1 MTRREYIK
9 ELISLVR
16 SIGSLPGELE
26 KSLPTPEEG
35 SRGQEAARKV
45 ISNPHFLAARKR
57 DAAWYA
63 RVESELEDF
72 AARID
77 AMLNPTEDS
86 INEEIRQFLEE
97 LLNRNLGTDIKPEP
111 QENKEPEEE
120 QEEKD
125 DEEEDVENEEKERE
139 DVDSGEQEKIPDDIN
154 DLLEELMKSIGRP
167 EKGNEEEEEEEDTEK
182 KQGDSGNDDE
192 LPDDL
197 KGIQEGGQEV
207 QSTPAKD
214 NEEKEKENETDNE
227 EQFGFGA
234 GNSKEENLRRENKF
248 LRSIPKDLLKLAK
261 LIGRSGSVDFK
272 PSGQFPTA
280 AKSDITGITIGDNL
294 SSLLP
299 SETALLS
306 CPATQPA
313 FYRNYVEKRLQIFAS
328 ASSGNAPVK
337 HQDGPVIICLDTSGS
352 MRGEKVEI
360 ACTLTMAITI
370 IAQRRKRDVL
380 VVKYSDW
387 HFLLKVTKLS
397 RQRQDLEKFLSSYQ
411 GRGNAENEL
420 FRWLFKD
427 ILPNEKAFETSD
439 ILCITDFG
447 WEPLDDDTIKL
458 IESIKREGMLL
469 YGLNITGNH
478 DPIWFQDTCS
488 YTMAKVCDSLWAW
501 SNNHL
506 VEMKLPPHLT
516 TK

>member
-9 ELISLVR
+9 ELLSHVR

-26 KSLPTPEEG
+26 KSLPSPEEG
-35 SRGQEAARKV
+35 SKGQEAAVKV
-45 ISNPHFLAARKR
+45 VSNPYFLAGRKR
-57 DAAWYA
+57 DGAWYA

-97 LLNRNLGTDIKPEP
+97 LL
-111 QENKEPEEE
+111 
-120 QEEKD
+120 
-125 DEEEDVENEEKERE
+125 
-139 DVDSGEQEKIPDDIN
+139 
-154 DLLEELMKSIGRP
+154 KSIGRP
-167 EKGNEEEEEEEDTEK
+167 DTGNEED
-182 KQGDSGNDDE
+182 
-192 LPDDL
+192 
-197 KGIQEGGQEV
+197 
-207 QSTPAKD
+207 
-214 NEEKEKENETDNE
+214 EEKEEEKETDNE
-227 EQFGFGA
+227 EQFGIGA
-234 GNSKEENLRRENKF
+234 GNSKEENLRRENRF

-272 PSGQFPTA
+272 PSGHFPTA

-306 CPATQPA
+306 CPATQPT
-313 FYRNYVEKRLQIFAS
+313 FYHNYVEKRLQIFAS
-328 ASSGNAPVK
+328 ASSGNAPVT

-360 ACTLTMAITI
+360 ACNLTMAITI

-397 RQRQDLEKFLSSYQ
+397 RQREDLEKFLSSYQ

-427 ILPNEKAFETSD
+427 ILPNEKAFDTAD

-447 WEPLDDDTIKL
+447 WEPLNDYTIKL
-458 IESIKREGMLL
+458 IESFKRKGMIF
-469 YGLNITGNH
+469 YGLNVLGFEKWSFDSMT
-478 DPIWFQDTCS
+478 T
-488 YTMAKVCDSLWAW
+488 VCDSLWKW
-501 SNNHL
+501 SSNHL
-506 VEMKLPPHLT
+506 EEMNTQKKGT
-516 TK
+516 QK

>member
-9 ELISLVR
+9 ELLSHVR

-26 KSLPTPEEG
+26 KSLPSPEEG
-35 SRGQEAARKV
+35 SKGQEAAVKV
-45 ISNPHFLAARKR
+45 VSNPYFLAGRKR
-57 DAAWYA
+57 DGAWYA

-97 LLNRNLGTDIKPEP
+97 LLNRNLGTDLKPGP
-111 QENKEPEEE
+111 QEKQE
-120 QEEKD
+120 QEEE
-125 DEEEDVENEEKERE
+125 EEEDNEENDENVDKERE
-139 DVDSGEQEKIPDDIN
+139 DADSGEQNKIPDDIN
-154 DLLEELMKSIGRP
+154 DLLEDLMKSIGRP
-167 EKGNEEEEEEEDTEK
+167 DTGNEED
-182 KQGDSGNDDE
+182 
-192 LPDDL
+192 
-197 KGIQEGGQEV
+197 
-207 QSTPAKD
+207 
-214 NEEKEKENETDNE
+214 EEKEKENETDNE
-227 EQFGFGA
+227 EQFGIGA
-234 GNSKEENLRRENKF
+234 GNSKEENLRRENRF

-272 PSGQFPTA
+272 PSGHFPTA

-306 CPATQPA
+306 CSATQPT
-313 FYRNYVEKRLQIFAS
+313 FYHNYVEKRLQIFAS
-328 ASSGNAPVK
+328 ASSGNAPVT

-360 ACTLTMAITI
+360 ACNLTMAITI

-397 RQRQDLEKFLSSYQ
+397 RQREDLEKFLSSYQ

-427 ILPNEKAFETSD
+427 ILPNEKAFYTAD

-447 WEPLDDDTIKL
+447 WRPLNDYTIKL
-458 IESIKREGMLL
+458 IESFKRKGMIF
-469 YGLNITGNH
+469 YGLNVLGFEKWSFDSMT
-478 DPIWFQDTCS
+478 T
-488 YTMAKVCDSLWAW
+488 VCDSLWKW
-501 SNNHL
+501 SSNHL
-506 VEMKLPPHLT
+506 EEMNTQKKRT
-516 TK
+516 QK

>member
-9 ELISLVR
+9 ELLSHVR

-26 KSLPTPEEG
+26 KSLPSPEEG
-35 SRGQEAARKV
+35 SKGQEAAVKV
-45 ISNPHFLAARKR
+45 VSNPYFLAGRKR
-57 DAAWYA
+57 DGAWYA

-97 LLNRNLGTDIKPEP
+97 LLNRNLGTDLKPGP
-111 QENKEPEEE
+111 QEKQE
-120 QEEKD
+120 QEEE
-125 DEEEDVENEEKERE
+125 EEEDNEENDELVDKERE
-139 DVDSGEQEKIPDDIN
+139 DANSGEQNKIPDDIT
-154 DLLEELMKSIGRP
+154 DLLEDLMKSIGRP
-167 EKGNEEEEEEEDTEK
+167 DTGNEED
-182 KQGDSGNDDE
+182 
-192 LPDDL
+192 
-197 KGIQEGGQEV
+197 
-207 QSTPAKD
+207 
-214 NEEKEKENETDNE
+214 EEKEKENETDNE
-227 EQFGFGA
+227 EQFGIGA
-234 GNSKEENLRRENKF
+234 GNSKEENLRRENRF

-272 PSGQFPTA
+272 PSGHFPTA

-306 CPATQPA
+306 CPATQPT
-313 FYRNYVEKRLQIFAS
+313 FYHNYVEKRLQIFAS
-328 ASSGNAPVK
+328 ASSGNAPVT

-360 ACTLTMAITI
+360 ACNLTMAITI

-397 RQRQDLEKFLSSYQ
+397 RQREDLEKFLSSYQ

-427 ILPNEKAFETSD
+427 ILPNEKAFYTAD

-447 WEPLDDDTIKL
+447 WTPLNDYTIKL
-458 IESIKREGMLL
+458 IESFKRKGMIF
-469 YGLNITGNH
+469 YGLNVLGFEKWSFDSMT
-478 DPIWFQDTCS
+478 T
-488 YTMAKVCDSLWAW
+488 VCDSLWKW
-501 SNNHL
+501 SSNHL
-506 VEMKLPPHLT
+506 EEMNTQKKGT
-516 TK
+516 QK

>member
-9 ELISLVR
+9 ELLSHVR

-26 KSLPTPEEG
+26 KSLPSPEEG
-35 SRGQEAARKV
+35 SKGQEAAVKV
-45 ISNPHFLAARKR
+45 VSNPNFLAGRKR
-57 DAAWYA
+57 DGAWYA

-97 LLNRNLGTDIKPEP
+97 LLNRNLGTDLKPEP
-111 QENKEPEEE
+111 QEKQEPEEE
-120 QEEKD
+120 E
-125 DEEEDVENEEKERE
+125 DEEEEEKEGNEEKERE
-139 DVDSGEQEKIPDDIN
+139 DRDSSEQNKIPDDIN
-154 DLLEELMKSIGRP
+154 DLLEDLMKSIGRP
-167 EKGNEEEEEEEDTEK
+167 DTGNEED
-182 KQGDSGNDDE
+182 
-192 LPDDL
+192 
-197 KGIQEGGQEV
+197 
-207 QSTPAKD
+207 
-214 NEEKEKENETDNE
+214 EEKEKENETDNE
-227 EQFGFGA
+227 EQFGIGA
-234 GNSKEENLRRENKF
+234 GNSKEENLRRENRF

-261 LIGRSGSVDFK
+261 LIGRSGSVAFK
-272 PSGQFPTA
+272 PSGHFPTA

-306 CPATQPA
+306 CPATQPT
-313 FYRNYVEKRLQIFAS
+313 FYHHYVEKRLQIFAS
-328 ASSGNAPVK
+328 ASSGNAPVT

-360 ACTLTMAITI
+360 ACNLTMAITI

-397 RQRQDLEKFLSSYQ
+397 RQREDLEKFLSSYQ

-427 ILPNEKAFETSD
+427 ILPNEKAFDTAD

-447 WEPLDDDTIKL
+447 WEPLNDYTIKL
-458 IESIKREGMLL
+458 IESFKRKGMIF
-469 YGLNITGNH
+469 YGLNVLGFEKWSFDSMT
-478 DPIWFQDTCS
+478 T
-488 YTMAKVCDSLWAW
+488 VCDSLWKW
-501 SNNHL
+501 SSNHL
-506 VEMKLPPHLT
+506 EEMNTQKKRT
-516 TK
+516 QK

>member
-9 ELISLVR
+9 ELLSNVR

-26 KSLPTPEEG
+26 KSLPSPEEG
-35 SRGQEAARKV
+35 SKGQKAAVKV
-45 ISNPHFLAARKR
+45 VSNPYFLAGRKR
-57 DAAWYA
+57 DGAWYA

-97 LLNRNLGTDIKPEP
+97 LLNRNLGTDLKPGP
-111 QENKEPEEE
+111 QEKQE
-120 QEEKD
+120 QEEE
-125 DEEEDVENEEKERE
+125 EEEDNEENDENVDKERE
-139 DVDSGEQEKIPDDIN
+139 DADSGEQNKIPDDIN
-154 DLLEELMKSIGRP
+154 DLLEDLMKSIGRP
-167 EKGNEEEEEEEDTEK
+167 DT
-182 KQGDSGNDDE
+182 GS
-192 LPDDL
+192 
-197 KGIQEGGQEV
+197 
-207 QSTPAKD
+207 
-214 NEEKEKENETDNE
+214 E
-227 EQFGFGA
+227 EQFGIGA
-234 GNSKEENLRRENKF
+234 GNSKEENLRRENRF

-261 LIGRSGSVDFK
+261 LIGRSGSGDFK
-272 PSGQFPTA
+272 PSGHFPTA

-306 CPATQPA
+306 CPATQPT
-313 FYRNYVEKRLQIFAS
+313 FYHNYVEKRLQIFAS
-328 ASSGNAPVK
+328 ASSGNAPVT

-360 ACTLTMAITI
+360 ACNLTMAITI

-397 RQRQDLEKFLSSYQ
+397 RQREDLEKFLSSYQ

-427 ILPNEKAFETSD
+427 ILPNEKAFDTAD

-447 WEPLDDDTIKL
+447 WEPLNDYTIKL
-458 IESIKREGMLL
+458 IESFKRKGMIF
-469 YGLNITGNH
+469 YGLNVLGFEKWSFDSMT
-478 DPIWFQDTCS
+478 T
-488 YTMAKVCDSLWAW
+488 VCDSLWEW
-501 SNNHL
+501 SSNHL
-506 VEMKLPPHLT
+506 EEMNTQKKGT
-516 TK
+516 QK

>member
-9 ELISLVR
+9 ELLSHVR
-16 SIGSLPGELE
+16 SIDSLPGELE
-26 KSLPTPEEG
+26 KSLPSPEEG
-35 SRGQEAARKV
+35 SKGQEAAVKV
-45 ISNPHFLAARKR
+45 VSNPYFLAARKR
-57 DAAWYA
+57 DGAWYA

-97 LLNRNLGTDIKPEP
+97 LLNRNLGTDLKPGP
-111 QENKEPEEE
+111 QEKQE
-120 QEEKD
+120 QEEE
-125 DEEEDVENEEKERE
+125 EEEDNEENDENVDKERE
-139 DVDSGEQEKIPDDIN
+139 DADSGEQNKIPGDIN
-154 DLLEELMKSIGRP
+154 DLLEDLMKSIGRP
-167 EKGNEEEEEEEDTEK
+167 DTGNEED
-182 KQGDSGNDDE
+182 
-192 LPDDL
+192 
-197 KGIQEGGQEV
+197 
-207 QSTPAKD
+207 
-214 NEEKEKENETDNE
+214 EEKEKENETDNE
-227 EQFGFGA
+227 EQFGIGA
-234 GNSKEENLRRENKF
+234 GNSKEENLRRENRF

-261 LIGRSGSVDFK
+261 LIGRSGSVAFK
-272 PSGQFPTA
+272 PSGHFPTA

-306 CPATQPA
+306 CPATQPT
-313 FYRNYVEKRLQIFAS
+313 FYHNYVEKRLQIFAS
-328 ASSGNAPVK
+328 ASSGNAPVT

-360 ACTLTMAITI
+360 ACNLTMAITI

-397 RQRQDLEKFLSSYQ
+397 RQREDLEKFLSSYQ
-411 GRGNAENEL
+411 GCGNAENEL

-427 ILPNEKAFETSD
+427 ILPNEKAFDTAD

-447 WEPLDDDTIKL
+447 WKPLNDYTIKL
-458 IESIKREGMLL
+458 IESFKRKGMIF
-469 YGLNITGNH
+469 YGLNVLGFEKWSFDSMT
-478 DPIWFQDTCS
+478 T
-488 YTMAKVCDSLWAW
+488 VCDSLWKW
-501 SNNHL
+501 SSNHL
-506 VEMKLPPHLT
+506 EEMNTQKKGT
-516 TK
+516 QK

>member
-9 ELISLVR
+9 ELLSHVR

-26 KSLPTPEEG
+26 KSLPSPEEG
-35 SRGQEAARKV
+35 SKGQEAAVKV
-45 ISNPHFLAARKR
+45 VSNPYFLAGRKR
-57 DAAWYA
+57 DGAWYA

-97 LLNRNLGTDIKPEP
+97 LLNRNLGTDLKPGP
-111 QENKEPEEE
+111 QEKQE
-120 QEEKD
+120 QEEE
-125 DEEEDVENEEKERE
+125 EEEDNEEDNEENDEIVDKERE
-139 DVDSGEQEKIPDDIN
+139 DANSGEQNKIPDDIT
-154 DLLEELMKSIGRP
+154 DLLEDLMKSIGRP
-167 EKGNEEEEEEEDTEK
+167 DTGNEED
-182 KQGDSGNDDE
+182 
-192 LPDDL
+192 
-197 KGIQEGGQEV
+197 
-207 QSTPAKD
+207 
-214 NEEKEKENETDNE
+214 EEKEKENETDNE
-227 EQFGFGA
+227 EQFGIGA
-234 GNSKEENLRRENKF
+234 GNSKEENLRRENRF

-261 LIGRSGSVDFK
+261 IIGRSGSVDFK
-272 PSGQFPTA
+272 PSGHFPTA

-306 CPATQPA
+306 CPATQPT
-313 FYRNYVEKRLQIFAS
+313 FYHNYVEKRLQIFAS
-328 ASSGNAPVK
+328 ASSGNAPVT

-360 ACTLTMAITI
+360 ACNLTMAITI

-397 RQRQDLEKFLSSYQ
+397 RQREDLEKFLSSYQ
-411 GRGNAENEL
+411 GCGNAENEL

-427 ILPNEKAFETSD
+427 ILPNEKAFDTAD

-447 WEPLDDDTIKL
+447 WKPLNDYTIKL
-458 IESIKREGMLL
+458 IESFKRKGMIF
-469 YGLNITGNH
+469 YGLNVLGFEKWSFDSMT
-478 DPIWFQDTCS
+478 T
-488 YTMAKVCDSLWAW
+488 VCDSLWKW
-501 SNNHL
+501 SSNHL
-506 VEMKLPPHLT
+506 EEMNTQKKGTH
-516 TK
+516 K

>member
-9 ELISLVR
+9 ELLSHVR

-26 KSLPTPEEG
+26 KSLPSPEEG
-35 SRGQEAARKV
+35 SKGQEAAVKV
-45 ISNPHFLAARKR
+45 VSNPNFLAGRKR
-57 DAAWYA
+57 DGAWYA

-97 LLNRNLGTDIKPEP
+97 LLNRNLGTDLKPGP
-111 QENKEPEEE
+111 QEKQE
-120 QEEKD
+120 QEEE
-125 DEEEDVENEEKERE
+125 EEEDNEENDEIVDKERE
-139 DVDSGEQEKIPDDIN
+139 DANSGEQNKIPDDIT
-154 DLLEELMKSIGRP
+154 DLLEDLMKSIGRP
-167 EKGNEEEEEEEDTEK
+167 DTGNEED
-182 KQGDSGNDDE
+182 
-192 LPDDL
+192 
-197 KGIQEGGQEV
+197 
-207 QSTPAKD
+207 
-214 NEEKEKENETDNE
+214 EEKEKENETDNE
-227 EQFGFGA
+227 EQFGIGA
-234 GNSKEENLRRENKF
+234 GNSKEENLRRENRF

-272 PSGQFPTA
+272 PSGHFPTA

-306 CPATQPA
+306 CPATQPT
-313 FYRNYVEKRLQIFAS
+313 FYHNYVEKRLQIFAS
-328 ASSGNAPVK
+328 ASSGNAPVT

-360 ACTLTMAITI
+360 ACNLTMAITI

-397 RQRQDLEKFLSSYQ
+397 RQREDLEKFLSSYQ
-411 GRGNAENEL
+411 GCGNAENEL

-427 ILPNEKAFETSD
+427 ILPNEKAFYTAD

-447 WEPLDDDTIKL
+447 WTPLNDYTIKL
-458 IESIKREGMLL
+458 IESFKRKGMIF
-469 YGLNITGNH
+469 YGLNVLGFEKWSFDSMT
-478 DPIWFQDTCS
+478 T
-488 YTMAKVCDSLWAW
+488 VCDSLWKW
-501 SNNHL
+501 SSNHL
-506 VEMKLPPHLT
+506 EEMNTQKKGT
-516 TK
+516 QK

>member
-9 ELISLVR
+9 ELLSHVH

-26 KSLPTPEEG
+26 KSLPSPEEG
-35 SRGQEAARKV
+35 SKGQKAAVKV
-45 ISNPHFLAARKR
+45 VSNPYFLAGRKR
-57 DAAWYA
+57 DGAWYA

-97 LLNRNLGTDIKPEP
+97 LLNRNLGTDLKPGP
-111 QENKEPEEE
+111 KEKQE
-120 QEEKD
+120 QEE
-125 DEEEDVENEEKERE
+125 DEEEDNEENDENVDKERE
-139 DVDSGEQEKIPDDIN
+139 DANSGEQNKIPDDIN
-154 DLLEELMKSIGRP
+154 DLLEDLMKSIGRP
-167 EKGNEEEEEEEDTEK
+167 DTGNEED
-182 KQGDSGNDDE
+182 
-192 LPDDL
+192 
-197 KGIQEGGQEV
+197 
-207 QSTPAKD
+207 
-214 NEEKEKENETDNE
+214 EEKKENETNNE
-227 EQFGFGA
+227 EQFGIGA
-234 GNSKEENLRRENKF
+234 GNSKEENLRRENRF

-261 LIGRSGSVDFK
+261 LIGRSGSGDFK
-272 PSGQFPTA
+272 PSGHFPTA

-306 CPATQPA
+306 CPATQPT
-313 FYRNYVEKRLQIFAS
+313 FYHNYVEKRLQIFAS
-328 ASSGNAPVK
+328 ASSGNAPVT

-360 ACTLTMAITI
+360 ACNLTMAITI

-397 RQRQDLEKFLSSYQ
+397 RQREDLEKFLSSYQ
-411 GRGNAENEL
+411 GCGNAENEL

-427 ILPNEKAFETSD
+427 ILPNEKAFDTAD

-447 WEPLDDDTIKL
+447 WKPLNDYTIKL
-458 IESIKREGMLL
+458 IESFKRKGMIF
-469 YGLNITGNH
+469 YGLNVLGLEKWSFDSMTTV
-478 DPIWFQDTCS
+478 F
-488 YTMAKVCDSLWAW
+488 DSLWKW
-501 SNNHL
+501 SSNHL
-506 VEMKLPPHLT
+506 EEMNTQKKGT
-516 TK
+516 QN

>member
-9 ELISLVR
+9 ELLSHVR

-26 KSLPTPEEG
+26 KSLPSPEEG
-35 SRGQEAARKV
+35 SKGQEAAVKV
-45 ISNPHFLAARKR
+45 VSNPYFLAGRKR
-57 DAAWYA
+57 DGAWYA

-97 LLNRNLGTDIKPEP
+97 LLNRNLGTDLKPGP
-111 QENKEPEEE
+111 QEKQE
-120 QEEKD
+120 QEE
-125 DEEEDVENEEKERE
+125 EDNEENDENVDKERE
-139 DVDSGEQEKIPDDIN
+139 DANSGEQNKIPDDIN
-154 DLLEELMKSIGRP
+154 DLLEDLMKSIGRP
-167 EKGNEEEEEEEDTEK
+167 DTGNEED
-182 KQGDSGNDDE
+182 
-192 LPDDL
+192 
-197 KGIQEGGQEV
+197 
-207 QSTPAKD
+207 
-214 NEEKEKENETDNE
+214 EEKEKENETDNE
-227 EQFGFGA
+227 EQFGIGA
-234 GNSKEENLRRENKF
+234 GNSKEENLRRENRF

-261 LIGRSGSVDFK
+261 IIGRSGSVDFK
-272 PSGQFPTA
+272 PSGHFPTA

-306 CPATQPA
+306 CPATQPT
-313 FYRNYVEKRLQIFAS
+313 FYHNYVEKRLQIFAS
-328 ASSGNAPVK
+328 ASSGNAPVT

-360 ACTLTMAITI
+360 ACNLTMAITI

-397 RQRQDLEKFLSSYQ
+397 RQREDLEKFLSSYQ
-411 GRGNAENEL
+411 GCGNAENEL

-427 ILPNEKAFETSD
+427 ILPNEKAFDTAD

-447 WEPLDDDTIKL
+447 WRPLNDYTTKL
-458 IESIKREGMLL
+458 IESFKRKGMIF
-469 YGLNITGNH
+469 YGLNVLGFEKWSFDSMT
-478 DPIWFQDTCS
+478 T
-488 YTMAKVCDSLWAW
+488 VCDSLWKW
-501 SNNHL
+501 SSNHL
-506 VEMKLPPHLT
+506 EEMNTQKKGT
-516 TK
+516 QK

>member
-9 ELISLVR
+9 ELLSHVR

-26 KSLPTPEEG
+26 KSLPSPEEG
-35 SRGQEAARKV
+35 SKGQKAAVKV
-45 ISNPHFLAARKR
+45 VSNPYFLAGRKR
-57 DAAWYA
+57 DGAWYA

-97 LLNRNLGTDIKPEP
+97 LLNRNLGTDLKPGP
-111 QENKEPEEE
+111 QEKQE
-120 QEEKD
+120 QEEE
-125 DEEEDVENEEKERE
+125 EEEDNEENDENVDKERE
-139 DVDSGEQEKIPDDIN
+139 DADSGEQNKIPGDIN
-154 DLLEELMKSIGRP
+154 DLLEDLMKSIGRP
-167 EKGNEEEEEEEDTEK
+167 DTGNEED
-182 KQGDSGNDDE
+182 
-192 LPDDL
+192 
-197 KGIQEGGQEV
+197 
-207 QSTPAKD
+207 
-214 NEEKEKENETDNE
+214 EEKEKENETDNE
-227 EQFGFGA
+227 EQFGIGA
-234 GNSKEENLRRENKF
+234 GNSKEENLRRENRF

-261 LIGRSGSVDFK
+261 VIGRSGSGDFK
-272 PSGQFPTA
+272 PSGHFPTA

-306 CPATQPA
+306 CPATQPT

-328 ASSGNAPVK
+328 ASSGNAPVT

-360 ACTLTMAITI
+360 ACNLTMAITI

-397 RQRQDLEKFLSSYQ
+397 RQREDLEKFLSSYQ
-411 GRGNAENEL
+411 GCGNAENEL

-427 ILPNEKAFETSD
+427 ILPNEKAFDTAD

-447 WEPLDDDTIKL
+447 WEPLNDYTIKL
-458 IESIKREGMLL
+458 IESFKRKGMIF
-469 YGLNITGNH
+469 YGLNVLGFEKWSF
-478 DPIWFQDTCS
+478 DPMT
-488 YTMAKVCDSLWAW
+488 TVCDSLWKW
-501 SNNHL
+501 SSNHL
-506 VEMKLPPHLT
+506 EEMNTQKKRT
-516 TK
+516 QK

>member
-9 ELISLVR
+9 ELLSHVR

-26 KSLPTPEEG
+26 KSLPSPEEG
-35 SRGQEAARKV
+35 SKGQKAAVKV
-45 ISNPHFLAARKR
+45 VSNPYFLAGRKR
-57 DAAWYA
+57 DGAWYA

-97 LLNRNLGTDIKPEP
+97 LLNRNLGTDLKPGP
-111 QENKEPEEE
+111 QEKQE
-120 QEEKD
+120 QEEE
-125 DEEEDVENEEKERE
+125 EEEDNEENDENVDKERE
-139 DVDSGEQEKIPDDIN
+139 DADSGEQNKIPDDIN
-154 DLLEELMKSIGRP
+154 DLLEDLMKSIGRP
-167 EKGNEEEEEEEDTEK
+167 DTGNEED
-182 KQGDSGNDDE
+182 
-192 LPDDL
+192 
-197 KGIQEGGQEV
+197 
-207 QSTPAKD
+207 
-214 NEEKEKENETDNE
+214 EEKEKENETDNE
-227 EQFGFGA
+227 EQFGIGA
-234 GNSKEENLRRENKF
+234 GNSKEENLRRENRF

-272 PSGQFPTA
+272 PSGHFPTA

-306 CPATQPA
+306 CPATQPT
-313 FYRNYVEKRLQIFAS
+313 FYHNYVEKRLQIFAS
-328 ASSGNAPVK
+328 ASSGNAPVT

-360 ACTLTMAITI
+360 ACNLTMAITI

-397 RQRQDLEKFLSSYQ
+397 RQREDLEKFLSSYQ
-411 GRGNAENEL
+411 GCGNAENEL

-427 ILPNEKAFETSD
+427 ILPNEKAFDTAD

-447 WEPLDDDTIKL
+447 WEPLNDYTIKL
-458 IESIKREGMLL
+458 IESFKRKGMIF
-469 YGLNITGNH
+469 YGLNVLGFEKWSFDSMT
-478 DPIWFQDTCS
+478 T
-488 YTMAKVCDSLWAW
+488 VCDSLWKW
-501 SNNHL
+501 SSNHL
-506 VEMKLPPHLT
+506 EEMNTQKKRT
-516 TK
+516 QK

>member
-9 ELISLVR
+9 ELLSHVR

-26 KSLPTPEEG
+26 KSLPSPEEG
-35 SRGQEAARKV
+35 SKGQEAAVKV
-45 ISNPHFLAARKR
+45 VSNPYFLAGRKR
-57 DAAWYA
+57 DGAWYA

-97 LLNRNLGTDIKPEP
+97 LLNRNLGTDLKPGP
-111 QENKEPEEE
+111 QEKQE
-120 QEEKD
+120 QEEE
-125 DEEEDVENEEKERE
+125 EEEDNEENDEIVDKERE
-139 DVDSGEQEKIPDDIN
+139 DANSGEQNKIPDDIT
-154 DLLEELMKSIGRP
+154 DLLEDLMKSIGRP
-167 EKGNEEEEEEEDTEK
+167 DTGNEED
-182 KQGDSGNDDE
+182 
-192 LPDDL
+192 
-197 KGIQEGGQEV
+197 
-207 QSTPAKD
+207 
-214 NEEKEKENETDNE
+214 EEKEKENETDNE
-227 EQFGFGA
+227 EQFGIGA
-234 GNSKEENLRRENKF
+234 GNSKEENLRRENRF

-261 LIGRSGSVDFK
+261 IIGRSGSVDFK
-272 PSGQFPTA
+272 PSGHCPTA

-299 SETALLS
+299 SETAMLS
-306 CPATQPA
+306 CPATQPT
-313 FYRNYVEKRLQIFAS
+313 FYHNYVEKRLQIFAS
-328 ASSGNAPVK
+328 ASSGNAPVT

-360 ACTLTMAITI
+360 ACNLTMAITI
-370 IAQRRKRDVL
+370 IAHRRKRDVL

-397 RQRQDLEKFLSSYQ
+397 RQREDLEKFLSSYQ

-427 ILPNEKAFETSD
+427 ILPNEKAFYTAD

-447 WEPLDDDTIKL
+447 WTPLNDYTIKL
-458 IESIKREGMLL
+458 IESFKRKGMIF
-469 YGLNITGNH
+469 YGLNVLGFEKWSFDSMT
-478 DPIWFQDTCS
+478 T
-488 YTMAKVCDSLWAW
+488 VCDSLWKW
-501 SNNHL
+501 SSNHL
-506 VEMKLPPHLT
+506 EEMNTQKKGTH
-516 TK
+516 K

>member
-9 ELISLVR
+9 ELLSHVR

-26 KSLPTPEEG
+26 KSLPPPEDG
-35 SRGQEAARKV
+35 SKGQEAAV
-45 ISNPHFLAARKR
+45 TVVSNPYFVAGRKR
-57 DAAWYA
+57 VGAWYA

-97 LLNRNLGTDIKPEP
+97 LLNRNLGTDLKPGP
-111 QENKEPEEE
+111 QEKQE
-120 QEEKD
+120 QEEE
-125 DEEEDVENEEKERE
+125 EEEDNEENDEIVDKERE
-139 DVDSGEQEKIPDDIN
+139 DANSGEQNKIPDDIT
-154 DLLEELMKSIGRP
+154 DLLEDLMKSIGRP
-167 EKGNEEEEEEEDTEK
+167 DTGNEED
-182 KQGDSGNDDE
+182 
-192 LPDDL
+192 
-197 KGIQEGGQEV
+197 
-207 QSTPAKD
+207 
-214 NEEKEKENETDNE
+214 EEKEKENETDNE
-227 EQFGFGA
+227 EQFGIGA
-234 GNSKEENLRRENKF
+234 GNSKEENLRRENRF

-261 LIGRSGSVDFK
+261 IIGRSGSVDFK
-272 PSGQFPTA
+272 PSGHFPTA

-306 CPATQPA
+306 CPATQPT
-313 FYRNYVEKRLQIFAS
+313 FYHNYVEKRLQIFAS
-328 ASSGNAPVK
+328 ASSGNAPVT

-360 ACTLTMAITI
+360 ACNLTMAITI

-397 RQRQDLEKFLSSYQ
+397 RQREDLEKFLSSYQ

-427 ILPNEKAFETSD
+427 ILPNEKAFDTAD

-447 WEPLDDDTIKL
+447 WTPLNDYTIKL
-458 IESIKREGMLL
+458 IESFKRKGMIF
-469 YGLNITGNH
+469 YGLNVLGFEKWSFDSMT
-478 DPIWFQDTCS
+478 T
-488 YTMAKVCDSLWAW
+488 VCDSLWKW
-501 SNNHL
+501 SSNHL
-506 VEMKLPPHLT
+506 EEMNTQKKGT
-516 TK
+516 QK

>member
-9 ELISLVR
+9 ELLSHVR

-26 KSLPTPEEG
+26 KSLPSPEEG
-35 SRGQEAARKV
+35 SKGQEAAVKV
-45 ISNPHFLAARKR
+45 VSNPYFLAARKR
-57 DAAWYA
+57 DGAWYA

-97 LLNRNLGTDIKPEP
+97 LLNRNLGTDLKPGP
-111 QENKEPEEE
+111 QEKQE
-120 QEEKD
+120 QEEE
-125 DEEEDVENEEKERE
+125 EEEDNEENDENVDKERE
-139 DVDSGEQEKIPDDIN
+139 DANSGEQNKIPDDIN
-154 DLLEELMKSIGRP
+154 DLLEDLMKSIGRP
-167 EKGNEEEEEEEDTEK
+167 DTGNEED
-182 KQGDSGNDDE
+182 
-192 LPDDL
+192 
-197 KGIQEGGQEV
+197 
-207 QSTPAKD
+207 
-214 NEEKEKENETDNE
+214 EEKEKENETDNE
-227 EQFGFGA
+227 EQFGIGA
-234 GNSKEENLRRENKF
+234 GNSKEENLRRENRF

-272 PSGQFPTA
+272 PSGHFPTA

-306 CPATQPA
+306 CPATQPT
-313 FYRNYVEKRLQIFAS
+313 FYHNYVEKRLQIFAS
-328 ASSGNAPVK
+328 ASSGNAPVT

-360 ACTLTMAITI
+360 ACNLTMAITI

-397 RQRQDLEKFLSSYQ
+397 RQREDLEKFLSSYQ
-411 GRGNAENEL
+411 GCGNAENEL

-427 ILPNEKAFETSD
+427 ILPNEKAFDTAD

-447 WEPLDDDTIKL
+447 WRPLNDYTTKL
-458 IESIKREGMLL
+458 IESFKRKGMIF
-469 YGLNITGNH
+469 YGLNVLGFEKWSFDSMT
-478 DPIWFQDTCS
+478 T
-488 YTMAKVCDSLWAW
+488 VCDSLWKW
-501 SNNHL
+501 SSNHL
-506 VEMKLPPHLT
+506 EEMNTQKKGT
-516 TK
+516 QK

>member
-9 ELISLVR
+9 ELLSHVR
-16 SIGSLPGELE
+16 SIDSLPGELE
-26 KSLPTPEEG
+26 KSLPSPEEG
-35 SRGQEAARKV
+35 SKGQEAAVKV
-45 ISNPHFLAARKR
+45 VSNPYFLAAPKR
-57 DAAWYA
+57 DGAWYA

-72 AARID
+72 VARID

-97 LLNRNLGTDIKPEP
+97 LLNRNLGTDLKPGP
-111 QENKEPEEE
+111 QEKQE
-120 QEEKD
+120 QEEE
-125 DEEEDVENEEKERE
+125 EEEDNEENDENVDKERE
-139 DVDSGEQEKIPDDIN
+139 DADSGEQNKIPGDIN
-154 DLLEELMKSIGRP
+154 DLLEDLMKSIGRP
-167 EKGNEEEEEEEDTEK
+167 DTGNEED
-182 KQGDSGNDDE
+182 
-192 LPDDL
+192 
-197 KGIQEGGQEV
+197 
-207 QSTPAKD
+207 
-214 NEEKEKENETDNE
+214 EEKEKENETDNE
-227 EQFGFGA
+227 EQFGIGA
-234 GNSKEENLRRENKF
+234 GNSKEENLRRENRF

-261 LIGRSGSVDFK
+261 IIGRSGSVDFK
-272 PSGQFPTA
+272 PSGHFPTA

-306 CPATQPA
+306 CPATQPT
-313 FYRNYVEKRLQIFAS
+313 FYHNYVEKRLQIFAS
-328 ASSGNAPVK
+328 ASSGNAPVT

-360 ACTLTMAITI
+360 ACNLTMAITI

-397 RQRQDLEKFLSSYQ
+397 RQREDLEKFLSSYQ

-427 ILPNEKAFETSD
+427 ILPNEKAFYTAD

-447 WEPLDDDTIKL
+447 WTPLNDYTIKL
-458 IESIKREGMLL
+458 IESFKRKGMIF
-469 YGLNITGNH
+469 YGLNVLGFEKWSFDSMT
-478 DPIWFQDTCS
+478 T
-488 YTMAKVCDSLWAW
+488 VCDSLWKW
-501 SNNHL
+501 SSNHL
-506 VEMKLPPHLT
+506 EEMNTQKKGT
-516 TK
+516 QK

>member
-9 ELISLVR
+9 ELLSHVR
-16 SIGSLPGELE
+16 SIDSLPGELE
-26 KSLPTPEEG
+26 KSLPSPEEG
-35 SRGQEAARKV
+35 SKGQEAAVKV
-45 ISNPHFLAARKR
+45 VSNPYFLAGRKR
-57 DAAWYA
+57 DGAWYA

-97 LLNRNLGTDIKPEP
+97 LLNRNLGTDLKPGP
-111 QENKEPEEE
+111 QEKQE
-120 QEEKD
+120 QEEE
-125 DEEEDVENEEKERE
+125 EEEDNEENDELVDKERE
-139 DVDSGEQEKIPDDIN
+139 DANSGEQNKIPDDIT
-154 DLLEELMKSIGRP
+154 DLLEDLMKSIGRP
-167 EKGNEEEEEEEDTEK
+167 DTGNEED
-182 KQGDSGNDDE
+182 
-192 LPDDL
+192 
-197 KGIQEGGQEV
+197 
-207 QSTPAKD
+207 
-214 NEEKEKENETDNE
+214 EEKEKENETDNE
-227 EQFGFGA
+227 EQFGIGA
-234 GNSKEENLRRENKF
+234 GNSKEENLRRENRF

-261 LIGRSGSVDFK
+261 IIGRSGSVDFK
-272 PSGQFPTA
+272 PSGHFPTA

-306 CPATQPA
+306 CPATQPT
-313 FYRNYVEKRLQIFAS
+313 FYHNYVEKRLQIFAS
-328 ASSGNAPVK
+328 ASSGNAPVT

-360 ACTLTMAITI
+360 ACNLTMAITI

-397 RQRQDLEKFLSSYQ
+397 RQREDLEKFLSSYQ

-427 ILPNEKAFETSD
+427 ILPNEKAFYTAD

-447 WEPLDDDTIKL
+447 WTPLNDYTIKL
-458 IESIKREGMLL
+458 IESFKRKGMIF
-469 YGLNITGNH
+469 YGLNVLGFEKWSFDSMT
-478 DPIWFQDTCS
+478 T
-488 YTMAKVCDSLWAW
+488 VCDSLWKW
-501 SNNHL
+501 SSNHL
-506 VEMKLPPHLT
+506 EEMNTQKKGT
-516 TK
+516 QK

>member
-9 ELISLVR
+9 ELLSYVR

-26 KSLPTPEEG
+26 KSLPSPEEG
-35 SRGQEAARKV
+35 SKGQEAAVKV
-45 ISNPHFLAARKR
+45 VSNPYFLAARKR
-57 DAAWYA
+57 DGAWYA

-97 LLNRNLGTDIKPEP
+97 LLNRNLGTDLKPGP
-111 QENKEPEEE
+111 QEKQE
-120 QEEKD
+120 QEEE
-125 DEEEDVENEEKERE
+125 EEEDNEENDENVDKERE
-139 DVDSGEQEKIPDDIN
+139 DANSGEQNKIPDDIN
-154 DLLEELMKSIGRP
+154 DLLEDLMKSIGRP
-167 EKGNEEEEEEEDTEK
+167 DTGNEED
-182 KQGDSGNDDE
+182 
-192 LPDDL
+192 
-197 KGIQEGGQEV
+197 
-207 QSTPAKD
+207 
-214 NEEKEKENETDNE
+214 EEKEKENETDNE
-227 EQFGFGA
+227 EQFGIGA
-234 GNSKEENLRRENKF
+234 GNSKEENLRRENRF

-272 PSGQFPTA
+272 PSGHFPTA

-306 CPATQPA
+306 CPATQPT
-313 FYRNYVEKRLQIFAS
+313 FYHNYVEKRLQIFAS
-328 ASSGNAPVK
+328 ASSGNAPVT

-360 ACTLTMAITI
+360 ACNLTMAITI

-397 RQRQDLEKFLSSYQ
+397 RQREDLEKFLSSYQ
-411 GRGNAENEL
+411 GCGNAENEL

-427 ILPNEKAFETSD
+427 ILPNEKAFDTAD

-447 WEPLDDDTIKL
+447 WTPLNDYTIKL
-458 IESIKREGMLL
+458 IESFKRKGMIF
-469 YGLNITGNH
+469 YGLNVLGFEKWSFDSMT
-478 DPIWFQDTCS
+478 T
-488 YTMAKVCDSLWAW
+488 VCDSLWKW
-501 SNNHL
+501 SSNHL
-506 VEMKLPPHLT
+506 EEMNTQKKGT
-516 TK
+516 QK

>member
-9 ELISLVR
+9 ELLSHVR

-26 KSLPTPEEG
+26 KSLPSPEEG
-35 SRGQEAARKV
+35 SKGQEAAVKV
-45 ISNPHFLAARKR
+45 VSNPYFLAGRKR
-57 DAAWYA
+57 DGAWYA

-97 LLNRNLGTDIKPEP
+97 LLNRNLGTDLKPGP
-111 QENKEPEEE
+111 QEKQE
-120 QEEKD
+120 QEEE
-125 DEEEDVENEEKERE
+125 EEEDNEENDEIVDKERE
-139 DVDSGEQEKIPDDIN
+139 DANSGEQNKIPDDIT
-154 DLLEELMKSIGRP
+154 DLLEDLMKSIGRP
-167 EKGNEEEEEEEDTEK
+167 DTGNEED
-182 KQGDSGNDDE
+182 
-192 LPDDL
+192 
-197 KGIQEGGQEV
+197 
-207 QSTPAKD
+207 
-214 NEEKEKENETDNE
+214 EEKEKENETDNE
-227 EQFGFGA
+227 EQFGIGA
-234 GNSKEENLRRENKF
+234 GNSKEENLRRENRF

-261 LIGRSGSVDFK
+261 IIGRSGSVDFK
-272 PSGQFPTA
+272 PSGHFPTA

-299 SETALLS
+299 SETAMLS
-306 CPATQPA
+306 CPATQPT
-313 FYRNYVEKRLQIFAS
+313 FYHNYVEKRLQIFAS
-328 ASSGNAPVK
+328 ASSGNAPVT

-360 ACTLTMAITI
+360 ACNLTMAITI

-397 RQRQDLEKFLSSYQ
+397 RQREDLEKFLSSYQ

-427 ILPNEKAFETSD
+427 ILPNEKAFYTAD

-447 WEPLDDDTIKL
+447 WTPLNDYTIKL
-458 IESIKREGMLL
+458 IESFKRKGMIF
-469 YGLNITGNH
+469 YGLNVLGFEKWSFDSMT
-478 DPIWFQDTCS
+478 T
-488 YTMAKVCDSLWAW
+488 VCDSLWKW
-501 SNNHL
+501 SSNHL
-506 VEMKLPPHLT
+506 EEMNTQKKGT
-516 TK
+516 QK

>member
-9 ELISLVR
+9 ELLSHVR

-26 KSLPTPEEG
+26 KSLPSPEEG
-35 SRGQEAARKV
+35 SKGQEAAVKV
-45 ISNPHFLAARKR
+45 VSNPYFLAGRKR
-57 DAAWYA
+57 DGAWYA

-97 LLNRNLGTDIKPEP
+97 LLNRNLGTDLKPGP
-111 QENKEPEEE
+111 QEKQE
-120 QEEKD
+120 QEE
-125 DEEEDVENEEKERE
+125 EDNEENDENVDKERE
-139 DVDSGEQEKIPDDIN
+139 DADSGEQNKIPDDIN
-154 DLLEELMKSIGRP
+154 DLLEDLMKSIGRP
-167 EKGNEEEEEEEDTEK
+167 DTGNEED
-182 KQGDSGNDDE
+182 
-192 LPDDL
+192 
-197 KGIQEGGQEV
+197 
-207 QSTPAKD
+207 
-214 NEEKEKENETDNE
+214 EEKEKENETDNE
-227 EQFGFGA
+227 EQFGIGA
-234 GNSKEENLRRENKF
+234 GNSKEENLRRENRF

-261 LIGRSGSVDFK
+261 IIGRSGSVDFK
-272 PSGQFPTA
+272 PSGHFPTA

-306 CPATQPA
+306 CPATQPT
-313 FYRNYVEKRLQIFAS
+313 FYHNYVEKRLQIFAS
-328 ASSGNAPVK
+328 ASSGNAPVT

-360 ACTLTMAITI
+360 ACNLTMAITI

-397 RQRQDLEKFLSSYQ
+397 RQREDLEKFLSSYQ
-411 GRGNAENEL
+411 GCGNAENEL

-427 ILPNEKAFETSD
+427 ILPNEKAFDTAD

-447 WEPLDDDTIKL
+447 WRPLNDYTIKL
-458 IESIKREGMLL
+458 IESFKRKGMIF
-469 YGLNITGNH
+469 YGLNVLGFEKWSFDSMT
-478 DPIWFQDTCS
+478 T
-488 YTMAKVCDSLWAW
+488 VCDSLWKW
-501 SNNHL
+501 SSNHL
-506 VEMKLPPHLT
+506 EEMNTQKKGT
-516 TK
+516 QK

>member
-9 ELISLVR
+9 ELLSHVR

-26 KSLPTPEEG
+26 KSLPSPEEG
-35 SRGQEAARKV
+35 SKGQEAAVKV
-45 ISNPHFLAARKR
+45 VSNPYFLAGRKR
-57 DAAWYA
+57 DGAWYA

-97 LLNRNLGTDIKPEP
+97 LLNRNLGTDLKPGP
-111 QENKEPEEE
+111 QEKQE
-120 QEEKD
+120 QEEE
-125 DEEEDVENEEKERE
+125 EEEDNEENDENVDKERE
-139 DVDSGEQEKIPDDIN
+139 DADSGEQNKIPDDIN
-154 DLLEELMKSIGRP
+154 DLLEDLMKSIGRP
-167 EKGNEEEEEEEDTEK
+167 DTGNEED
-182 KQGDSGNDDE
+182 
-192 LPDDL
+192 
-197 KGIQEGGQEV
+197 
-207 QSTPAKD
+207 
-214 NEEKEKENETDNE
+214 EEKEKENETDNE
-227 EQFGFGA
+227 EQFGIGA
-234 GNSKEENLRRENKF
+234 GNSKEENLRRENRF

-272 PSGQFPTA
+272 PSGHFPTA

-306 CPATQPA
+306 CPATQPT
-313 FYRNYVEKRLQIFAS
+313 FYHNYVEKRLQIFAS
-328 ASSGNAPVK
+328 ASSGNAPVT

-360 ACTLTMAITI
+360 ACNLTMAITI

-397 RQRQDLEKFLSSYQ
+397 RQREDLEKFLSSYQ
-411 GRGNAENEL
+411 GCGNAENEL

-427 ILPNEKAFETSD
+427 ILPNEKAFDTAD

-447 WEPLDDDTIKL
+447 WEPLNDYTIKL
-458 IESIKREGMLL
+458 IESFKRKGMIF
-469 YGLNITGNH
+469 YGLNVLGFEKWSFDSMT
-478 DPIWFQDTCS
+478 T
-488 YTMAKVCDSLWAW
+488 VCDSLWKW
-501 SNNHL
+501 SSNHL
-506 VEMKLPPHLT
+506 EEMNTQKKGT
-516 TK
+516 QK

>member
-9 ELISLVR
+9 ELLSHVL

-26 KSLPTPEEG
+26 KSLPSPEEG
-35 SRGQEAARKV
+35 SKGQEAAVKV
-45 ISNPHFLAARKR
+45 VSNPYFLAARKR
-57 DAAWYA
+57 DGAWYA

-97 LLNRNLGTDIKPEP
+97 LLNRNLGTDLKPGP
-111 QENKEPEEE
+111 QEKQE
-120 QEEKD
+120 QEEE
-125 DEEEDVENEEKERE
+125 EEEDNEENDENVDKERE
-139 DVDSGEQEKIPDDIN
+139 DADSGEQNKIPDDIN
-154 DLLEELMKSIGRP
+154 DLLEDLMKSIGRP
-167 EKGNEEEEEEEDTEK
+167 DTGNEED
-182 KQGDSGNDDE
+182 
-192 LPDDL
+192 
-197 KGIQEGGQEV
+197 
-207 QSTPAKD
+207 
-214 NEEKEKENETDNE
+214 EEKEKENETDNE
-227 EQFGFGA
+227 EQFGIGA
-234 GNSKEENLRRENKF
+234 GNSKEENLRRENRF
-248 LRSIPKDLLKLAK
+248 LRSIPKDLLKLSK

-272 PSGQFPTA
+272 PSGHFPTA

-306 CPATQPA
+306 CPATQPT
-313 FYRNYVEKRLQIFAS
+313 FYHNYVEKRLQIFAS
-328 ASSGNAPVK
+328 ASSGNAPVT

-360 ACTLTMAITI
+360 ACNLTMAITI

-397 RQRQDLEKFLSSYQ
+397 RQREDLEKFLSSYQ
-411 GRGNAENEL
+411 GCGNAENEL

-427 ILPNEKAFETSD
+427 ILPNEKAFYTAD

-447 WEPLDDDTIKL
+447 WTPLNDYTIKL
-458 IESIKREGMLL
+458 IESFKRKGMIF
-469 YGLNITGNH
+469 YGLNVLGFEKWSFDSMT
-478 DPIWFQDTCS
+478 T
-488 YTMAKVCDSLWAW
+488 VCDSLWKW
-501 SNNHL
+501 SSNHL
-506 VEMKLPPHLT
+506 EEMNTQKKGT
-516 TK
+516 QK

>member
-9 ELISLVR
+9 ELLSHVR

-26 KSLPTPEEG
+26 KSLPSPEEG
-35 SRGQEAARKV
+35 SKGQEAAVKV
-45 ISNPHFLAARKR
+45 VSNPYFLAGRKR
-57 DAAWYA
+57 DGAWYA

-97 LLNRNLGTDIKPEP
+97 LLNRNLGTDLKPGP
-111 QENKEPEEE
+111 QEKQE
-120 QEEKD
+120 QEEE
-125 DEEEDVENEEKERE
+125 EEEDNEENDENVDKERE
-139 DVDSGEQEKIPDDIN
+139 DADSGEQNKIPDDIN
-154 DLLEELMKSIGRP
+154 DLLEDLMKSIGRP
-167 EKGNEEEEEEEDTEK
+167 DTGNEED
-182 KQGDSGNDDE
+182 
-192 LPDDL
+192 
-197 KGIQEGGQEV
+197 
-207 QSTPAKD
+207 
-214 NEEKEKENETDNE
+214 EEKKENETDNE
-227 EQFGFGA
+227 EQFGIGA
-234 GNSKEENLRRENKF
+234 GNSKEENLRRENRF

-261 LIGRSGSVDFK
+261 IIGRSGSVDFK
-272 PSGQFPTA
+272 PSGHFPTA

-306 CPATQPA
+306 CPATQPT
-313 FYRNYVEKRLQIFAS
+313 FYHNYVEKRLQIFAS
-328 ASSGNAPVK
+328 ASSGNAPVT

-360 ACTLTMAITI
+360 ACNLTMAITI

-397 RQRQDLEKFLSSYQ
+397 RQREDLEKFLSSYQ
-411 GRGNAENEL
+411 GCGNAENEL

-427 ILPNEKAFETSD
+427 ILPNEKAFDTAD

-447 WEPLDDDTIKL
+447 WEPLNDYTIKL
-458 IESIKREGMLL
+458 IESFKRKGMIF
-469 YGLNITGNH
+469 YGLNVLGFEKWSFDSMT
-478 DPIWFQDTCS
+478 T
-488 YTMAKVCDSLWAW
+488 VCDSLWKW
-501 SNNHL
+501 SSNHL
-506 VEMKLPPHLT
+506 EEMNTQKKGT
-516 TK
+516 QK

>member
-9 ELISLVR
+9 EILSLVR

-26 KSLPTPEEG
+26 KSLPSPEEG
-35 SRGQEAARKV
+35 SKGQEAARKV
-45 ISNPHFLAARKR
+45 VSNPHFLAARTR

-63 RVESELEDF
+63 RAESMLEDF
-72 AARID
+72 VARID

-86 INEEIRQFLEE
+86 IDEEIRKFLEE
-97 LLNRNLGTDIKPEP
+97 LLNRNLGTDLKPKP
-111 QENKEPEEE
+111 QEKQEP
-120 QEEKD
+120 
-125 DEEEDVENEEKERE
+125 DEEEEEENEENEEKVEKERE
-139 DVDSGEQEKIPDDIN
+139 NADSGGQNKIPDDIN
-154 DLLEELMKSIGRP
+154 DLLEDLMKSIGRP
-167 EKGNEEEEEEEDTEK
+167 DKGDEEEE
-182 KQGDSGNDDE
+182 
-192 LPDDL
+192 
-197 KGIQEGGQEV
+197 
-207 QSTPAKD
+207 
-214 NEEKEKENETDNE
+214 ENETDNE
-227 EQFGFGA
+227 EQFGIGA

-427 ILPNEKAFETSD
+427 ILPNEKAFETAD

-458 IESIKREGMLL
+458 IESIKREGMLF
-469 YGLNITGNH
+469 YGLNIMGNH
-478 DPIWFQDTCS
+478 DPIWFQGACS

>member
-9 ELISLVR
+9 ELLSHVR

-26 KSLPTPEEG
+26 KSLPSPEEG
-35 SRGQEAARKV
+35 SKGQEAAVKV
-45 ISNPHFLAARKR
+45 VSNPYFLAGRKR
-57 DAAWYA
+57 DGAWYA

-97 LLNRNLGTDIKPEP
+97 LLNRNLGTDLKPGP
-111 QENKEPEEE
+111 QEKQE
-120 QEEKD
+120 QEEE
-125 DEEEDVENEEKERE
+125 EEEDNEENDEIVDKERE
-139 DVDSGEQEKIPDDIN
+139 DANSGEQNKIPDDIT
-154 DLLEELMKSIGRP
+154 DLLEDLMKSIGRP
-167 EKGNEEEEEEEDTEK
+167 DTGNEED
-182 KQGDSGNDDE
+182 
-192 LPDDL
+192 
-197 KGIQEGGQEV
+197 
-207 QSTPAKD
+207 
-214 NEEKEKENETDNE
+214 EEKEKENETDNE
-227 EQFGFGA
+227 EQFGIGA
-234 GNSKEENLRRENKF
+234 GNSKEENLRRENRF

-261 LIGRSGSVDFK
+261 IIGRSGSVDFK
-272 PSGQFPTA
+272 PSGHFPTA

-306 CPATQPA
+306 CPATQPT
-313 FYRNYVEKRLQIFAS
+313 FYHNYVEKRLQIFAS
-328 ASSGNAPVK
+328 ASSGNAPVT

-360 ACTLTMAITI
+360 ACNLTMAITI

-397 RQRQDLEKFLSSYQ
+397 RQREDLEKFLSSYQ

-420 FRWLFKD
+420 FRWLLKD
-427 ILPNEKAFETSD
+427 ILPNEKAFYTAD

-447 WEPLDDDTIKL
+447 WKPLNDYTIKL
-458 IESIKREGMLL
+458 IESFKRKGMIF
-469 YGLNITGNH
+469 YGLNVLGFEKWSFDSMT
-478 DPIWFQDTCS
+478 T
-488 YTMAKVCDSLWAW
+488 VCDSLWKW
-501 SNNHL
+501 SSNHL
-506 VEMKLPPHLT
+506 EEMNTQKKGT
-516 TK
+516 QK

>member
-9 ELISLVR
+9 ELLSHVR
-16 SIGSLPGELE
+16 SIDSLPGELE
-26 KSLPTPEEG
+26 KSLPSPEEG
-35 SRGQEAARKV
+35 SKGQEAAVKV
-45 ISNPHFLAARKR
+45 VSNPYFLAGRKR
-57 DAAWYA
+57 DGAWYA

-72 AARID
+72 VARID

-97 LLNRNLGTDIKPEP
+97 LLNRNLGTDLKPGP
-111 QENKEPEEE
+111 QEKQE
-120 QEEKD
+120 QEEE
-125 DEEEDVENEEKERE
+125 EEEDNEENDENVDKERE
-139 DVDSGEQEKIPDDIN
+139 DADSGEQNKIPDDIT
-154 DLLEELMKSIGRP
+154 DLLEDLMKSIGRP
-167 EKGNEEEEEEEDTEK
+167 DTGNEED
-182 KQGDSGNDDE
+182 
-192 LPDDL
+192 
-197 KGIQEGGQEV
+197 
-207 QSTPAKD
+207 
-214 NEEKEKENETDNE
+214 EEKEKENETDNE
-227 EQFGFGA
+227 EQFGIGA
-234 GNSKEENLRRENKF
+234 GNSKEENLRRENRF

-272 PSGQFPTA
+272 PSGHFPTA

-306 CPATQPA
+306 CPATQPT
-313 FYRNYVEKRLQIFAS
+313 FYHNYVEKRLQIFAS
-328 ASSGNAPVK
+328 ASSGNAPVT

-360 ACTLTMAITI
+360 ACNLTMAITI

-397 RQRQDLEKFLSSYQ
+397 RQREDLEKFLSSYQ

-427 ILPNEKAFETSD
+427 ILPNEKAFYTAD

-447 WEPLDDDTIKL
+447 WEPLNDYTIKL
-458 IESIKREGMLL
+458 IESFKRKGMIF
-469 YGLNITGNH
+469 YGLNVLGFEKWSFDSMT
-478 DPIWFQDTCS
+478 T
-488 YTMAKVCDSLWAW
+488 VCDSLWKW
-501 SNNHL
+501 SSNHL
-506 VEMKLPPHLT
+506 EEMNTQKKGT
-516 TK
+516 QK

>member
-9 ELISLVR
+9 ELLSHVR

-26 KSLPTPEEG
+26 KSLPSPEEG
-35 SRGQEAARKV
+35 SKGQEAAVKV
-45 ISNPHFLAARKR
+45 VSNPYFLAGRKR
-57 DAAWYA
+57 DGAWYA

-97 LLNRNLGTDIKPEP
+97 LLNRNLGTDLKPGP
-111 QENKEPEEE
+111 QEKQE
-120 QEEKD
+120 QEEE
-125 DEEEDVENEEKERE
+125 EEEDNEENDEIVDKERE
-139 DVDSGEQEKIPDDIN
+139 DANSGEQNKIPDDIT
-154 DLLEELMKSIGRP
+154 DLLEDLMKSIGRP
-167 EKGNEEEEEEEDTEK
+167 DTGNEED
-182 KQGDSGNDDE
+182 
-192 LPDDL
+192 
-197 KGIQEGGQEV
+197 
-207 QSTPAKD
+207 
-214 NEEKEKENETDNE
+214 EEKEKENETDNE
-227 EQFGFGA
+227 EQFGIGA
-234 GNSKEENLRRENKF
+234 GNSKEENLRRENRF

-261 LIGRSGSVDFK
+261 IIGRSGSVDFK
-272 PSGQFPTA
+272 PSGHFPTA

-306 CPATQPA
+306 CPATQPT
-313 FYRNYVEKRLQIFAS
+313 FYHNYVEKRLQIFAS
-328 ASSGNAPVK
+328 ASSGNAPVT

-360 ACTLTMAITI
+360 ACNLTMAITI

-397 RQRQDLEKFLSSYQ
+397 RQREDLEKFLSSYQ

-427 ILPNEKAFETSD
+427 ILPNEKAFDTAD

-447 WEPLDDDTIKL
+447 WKPLNDYTIKL
-458 IESIKREGMLL
+458 IESFKRKGMIF
-469 YGLNITGNH
+469 YGLNVLGFEKWSFDSMT
-478 DPIWFQDTCS
+478 T
-488 YTMAKVCDSLWAW
+488 VCDSLWKW
-501 SNNHL
+501 SSNHL
-506 VEMKLPPHLT
+506 EEMNTQKKRT
-516 TK
+516 QK

>member
-9 ELISLVR
+9 ELLSHVR

-26 KSLPTPEEG
+26 KSLPSPEEG
-35 SRGQEAARKV
+35 SKGQEAAVKV
-45 ISNPHFLAARKR
+45 VSNPYFLAGRKR
-57 DAAWYA
+57 DGAWYA

-97 LLNRNLGTDIKPEP
+97 LLNRNLGTDLKPGP
-111 QENKEPEEE
+111 QEKQE
-120 QEEKD
+120 QEEE
-125 DEEEDVENEEKERE
+125 EEEDNEENDEIVDKERE
-139 DVDSGEQEKIPDDIN
+139 DANSGEQNKIPDDIT
-154 DLLEELMKSIGRP
+154 DLLEDLMKSIGRP
-167 EKGNEEEEEEEDTEK
+167 DTGNEED
-182 KQGDSGNDDE
+182 
-192 LPDDL
+192 
-197 KGIQEGGQEV
+197 
-207 QSTPAKD
+207 
-214 NEEKEKENETDNE
+214 EEKAKENETDNE
-227 EQFGFGA
+227 EQFGIGA
-234 GNSKEENLRRENKF
+234 GNSKEENLRRENRF

-272 PSGQFPTA
+272 PSGHFPTA

-306 CPATQPA
+306 CPATQPT
-313 FYRNYVEKRLQIFAS
+313 FYHNHVEKRLQIFAS
-328 ASSGNAPVK
+328 ASSGNAPVT

-360 ACTLTMAITI
+360 ACNLTMAITI

-397 RQRQDLEKFLSSYQ
+397 RQREDLEKFLSSYQ

-427 ILPNEKAFETSD
+427 ILPNEKAFDTAD

-447 WEPLDDDTIKL
+447 WEPLNDYTIKL
-458 IESIKREGMLL
+458 IESFKRKGMIF
-469 YGLNITGNH
+469 YGLNVLGFEKWSFDSMT
-478 DPIWFQDTCS
+478 T
-488 YTMAKVCDSLWAW
+488 VCDSLWKW
-501 SNNHL
+501 SSNHL
-506 VEMKLPPHLT
+506 EEMNTQKKGT
-516 TK
+516 QK

>member
-1 MTRREYIK
+1 MTRKEYIK
-9 ELISLVR
+9 ELLSHVR

-26 KSLPTPEEG
+26 KSLPSPEEG
-35 SRGQEAARKV
+35 SKGQEAAVKV
-45 ISNPHFLAARKR
+45 VSNPYFLAGRNR
-57 DAAWYA
+57 DGAWYA

-97 LLNRNLGTDIKPEP
+97 LLNRNLGTDLKPGA
-111 QENKEPEEE
+111 QEKQE
-120 QEEKD
+120 QEEE
-125 DEEEDVENEEKERE
+125 EEEDNEENDENVDKERE
-139 DVDSGEQEKIPDDIN
+139 DANSGEQNKIPDDIT
-154 DLLEELMKSIGRP
+154 DLLEDLMKSIGRP
-167 EKGNEEEEEEEDTEK
+167 DTGNEED
-182 KQGDSGNDDE
+182 
-192 LPDDL
+192 
-197 KGIQEGGQEV
+197 
-207 QSTPAKD
+207 
-214 NEEKEKENETDNE
+214 EEKEKENETDNE
-227 EQFGFGA
+227 EQFGIGA
-234 GNSKEENLRRENKF
+234 GNSKEENLRRENRF

-261 LIGRSGSVDFK
+261 IIGRSGSVDFK
-272 PSGQFPTA
+272 PSGHFPTA

-306 CPATQPA
+306 CPATQPT
-313 FYRNYVEKRLQIFAS
+313 FYHNYVEKRLQIFAS
-328 ASSGNAPVK
+328 ASSGNAPVT

-360 ACTLTMAITI
+360 ACNLTMAITI

-397 RQRQDLEKFLSSYQ
+397 RQREDLEKFLSSYQ

-427 ILPNEKAFETSD
+427 ILPNEKAFYTAD

-447 WEPLDDDTIKL
+447 WTPLNDYTIKL
-458 IESIKREGMLL
+458 IESFKRKGMIF
-469 YGLNITGNH
+469 YGLNVLGFEKWSFDSMT
-478 DPIWFQDTCS
+478 T
-488 YTMAKVCDSLWAW
+488 VCDSLWKW
-501 SNNHL
+501 SSNHL
-506 VEMKLPPHLT
+506 EEMNTQKKGT
-516 TK
+516 QK

>member
-9 ELISLVR
+9 ELLSHVR

-26 KSLPTPEEG
+26 KSLPSPEEG
-35 SRGQEAARKV
+35 SKGQEAAVKV
-45 ISNPHFLAARKR
+45 VSNPYFLAGRKR
-57 DAAWYA
+57 DGAWYA

-97 LLNRNLGTDIKPEP
+97 LLNRNLGTDLKPGP
-111 QENKEPEEE
+111 QEKQE
-120 QEEKD
+120 QEEE
-125 DEEEDVENEEKERE
+125 EEEDNEENDENVDKERE
-139 DVDSGEQEKIPDDIN
+139 DANSGEQNKIPDDIT
-154 DLLEELMKSIGRP
+154 DLLEDLMKSIGRP
-167 EKGNEEEEEEEDTEK
+167 DTGNEED
-182 KQGDSGNDDE
+182 
-192 LPDDL
+192 
-197 KGIQEGGQEV
+197 
-207 QSTPAKD
+207 
-214 NEEKEKENETDNE
+214 EEKEKENETDNE
-227 EQFGFGA
+227 EQFGIGA
-234 GNSKEENLRRENKF
+234 GNSKEENLRRENRF

-261 LIGRSGSVDFK
+261 LIGRSSSVDFK
-272 PSGQFPTA
+272 LSGHFPTA

-306 CPATQPA
+306 CPATQPT
-313 FYRNYVEKRLQIFAS
+313 FYHNYVEKRLQIFAS
-328 ASSGNAPVK
+328 ASSGNAPVT

-360 ACTLTMAITI
+360 ACNLTMAITI

-397 RQRQDLEKFLSSYQ
+397 RQREDLEKFLSSYQ
-411 GRGNAENEL
+411 GCGNAENEL

-427 ILPNEKAFETSD
+427 ILPNEKAFDTAD

-447 WEPLDDDTIKL
+447 WKPLNDYTIKL
-458 IESIKREGMLL
+458 IESFKRKGMIFN
-469 YGLNITGNH
+469 GLNVLGFEKWSFDSMTTV
-478 DPIWFQDTCS
+478 F
-488 YTMAKVCDSLWAW
+488 DSLWKW
-501 SNNHL
+501 SSNHL
-506 VEMKLPPHLT
+506 EEMNTQKKGTH
-516 TK
+516 K

>member
-1 MTRREYIK
+1 MTRKEYIK
-9 ELISLVR
+9 ELLSHVR

-26 KSLPTPEEG
+26 KSLPSPEEG
-35 SRGQEAARKV
+35 SKGQEAAVKV
-45 ISNPHFLAARKR
+45 VSNPYFLAARKR
-57 DAAWYA
+57 DGAWYA

-97 LLNRNLGTDIKPEP
+97 LLNRNLGTDLKPGA
-111 QENKEPEEE
+111 QEKQE
-120 QEEKD
+120 QEEE
-125 DEEEDVENEEKERE
+125 EEEDNEENDEIVDKERE
-139 DVDSGEQEKIPDDIN
+139 DANSGEQNKIPDDIT
-154 DLLEELMKSIGRP
+154 DLLEDLMKSIGRP
-167 EKGNEEEEEEEDTEK
+167 DTGNEED
-182 KQGDSGNDDE
+182 
-192 LPDDL
+192 
-197 KGIQEGGQEV
+197 
-207 QSTPAKD
+207 
-214 NEEKEKENETDNE
+214 EEKEKENETDNE
-227 EQFGFGA
+227 EQFGIGA
-234 GNSKEENLRRENKF
+234 GNSKEENLRRENRF

-261 LIGRSGSVDFK
+261 IIGRSGSVDFK
-272 PSGQFPTA
+272 PSGHFPTA

-306 CPATQPA
+306 CPATQPT
-313 FYRNYVEKRLQIFAS
+313 FYHNYVEKRLQIFAS
-328 ASSGNAPVK
+328 ASSGNAPVT

-360 ACTLTMAITI
+360 ACNLTMAITI

-397 RQRQDLEKFLSSYQ
+397 RQREDLEKFLSSYQ

-420 FRWLFKD
+420 FRWLFMD
-427 ILPNEKAFETSD
+427 ILPNEKAFYTAD

-447 WEPLDDDTIKL
+447 WTPLNDYTIKL
-458 IESIKREGMLL
+458 IESFKRKGMIF
-469 YGLNITGNH
+469 YGLNVLGFEKWSFDSMT
-478 DPIWFQDTCS
+478 T
-488 YTMAKVCDSLWAW
+488 VCDSLWKW
-501 SNNHL
+501 SSNHL
-506 VEMKLPPHLT
+506 EEMNTQKKGT
-516 TK
+516 QK

>member
-9 ELISLVR
+9 ELLSHVR
-16 SIGSLPGELE
+16 SIDSLSGELE
-26 KSLPTPEEG
+26 KSLPSPEEG
-35 SRGQEAARKV
+35 SKGQEAAVKV
-45 ISNPHFLAARKR
+45 VSNPYFLAGRKR
-57 DAAWYA
+57 DGAWYA

-97 LLNRNLGTDIKPEP
+97 LLNRNLGTDLKPGP
-111 QENKEPEEE
+111 QEKQE
-120 QEEKD
+120 QEEE
-125 DEEEDVENEEKERE
+125 EEEDNEENDENVDKERE
-139 DVDSGEQEKIPDDIN
+139 DADSGEQNKIPDDIN
-154 DLLEELMKSIGRP
+154 DLLEDLMKSIGRP
-167 EKGNEEEEEEEDTEK
+167 DTGNEED
-182 KQGDSGNDDE
+182 
-192 LPDDL
+192 
-197 KGIQEGGQEV
+197 
-207 QSTPAKD
+207 
-214 NEEKEKENETDNE
+214 EEKEKENETGNE
-227 EQFGFGA
+227 EQFGIGA
-234 GNSKEENLRRENKF
+234 GNSKEENLRRENRF

-272 PSGQFPTA
+272 PSGHFPTA
-280 AKSDITGITIGDNL
+280 AKSDITGITIGDTL

-306 CPATQPA
+306 CPATQPT
-313 FYRNYVEKRLQIFAS
+313 FYHNYVEKRLQIFAS
-328 ASSGNAPVK
+328 ASSGNAPVT

-360 ACTLTMAITI
+360 ACNLTMAITI

-397 RQRQDLEKFLSSYQ
+397 RQREDLEKFLSSYQ

-427 ILPNEKAFETSD
+427 ILPNEKAFDTAD

-447 WEPLDDDTIKL
+447 WEPLNDYTIKL
-458 IESIKREGMLL
+458 IESFKRKGMIF
-469 YGLNITGNH
+469 YGLNVLGFEKWSFDSMT
-478 DPIWFQDTCS
+478 T
-488 YTMAKVCDSLWAW
+488 VCDSLWKW
-501 SNNHL
+501 SSNHL
-506 VEMKLPPHLT
+506 EEMNTQKKRT
-516 TK
+516 QK